1 MIKPIK
7 IEGAAETGNM
17 NSQSSLAL
25 ILVHTTLTRRAISK
39 ELREVNAKIA
49 ATTSIVIERIAPTL
63 FGQNSSRATIP
74 RLPLRESY
82 DLLSLPYVRLLGTGR
97 GG

>member
-74 RLPLRESY
+74 
-82 DLLSLPYVRLLGTGR
+82 
-97 GG
+97 